1 MQGLYKGIQKFQKIY
16 FDKERES
23 FARLSR
29 GQSPD
34 VLFFSCLDSRVNP
47 NLLTQSELGELLI
60 VRNVGNIIPPYI
72 SSSSHKICTAAAIE
86 FALLILK
93 VRYIIVCGHSDCGSL
108 KALYYDEKEFAD
120 MPNLKEWLDIISHV
134 KGRVVRKGNAATS
147 EKRKE
152 MTEKEH
158 IIVQLENLLTYPLVE
173 RAIREKRVKLQGW
186 YYEIGTGEV
195 YAYNW
200 SKKMFEKINGSR
212 NKEKELAGPYLRE
225 PCLCP
230 L

>member
-1 MQGLYKGIQKFQKIY
+1 MRRLYKGIQKFQKICVE
-16 FDKERES
+16 KERRV
-23 FARLSR
+23 FARLAK

-60 VRNVGNIIPPYI
+60 VRNVGNIIPPYAD
-72 SSSSHKICTAAAIE
+72 SSKMTCTAAAIE
-86 FALLILK
+86 FALLVLK
-93 VRYIIVCGHSDCGSL
+93 VKYIIVCGHSDCGSL
-108 KALYYDEKEFAD
+108 KALYYNEKEIAE
-120 MPNLKEWLDIISHV
+120 MPNLKEWLNIIASV
-134 KGRVVRKGNAATS
+134 KDRAMRNSAGLTL

-158 IIVQLENLLTYPLVE
+158 IIAQLNHLRTYPLVE
-173 RAIREKRVKLQGW
+173 KAIKGKRVNLQGW

-200 SKKMFEKINGSR
+200 LKNMFERINCTE
-212 NKEKELAGPYLRE
+212 NKEAELVGPCVSE
-225 PCLCP
+225 PCISA
-230 L
+230 